1 LQKEDYQRRLDGVI
15 ERINGSMDKFRYDRK
30 SLSTIIAG
38 LQQFMEDAF
47 GVNVS
52 FFISSRDSSPPL
64 TLFYSEEPYH

>member
-1 LQKEDYQRRLDGVI
+1 MVIKILIVKFKISTCLQKEDYQRRLDGVI

-30 SLSTIIAG
+30 SLSTTIAG

-52 FFISSRDSSPPL
+52 F
-64 TLFYSEEPYH
+64 Y

>member
-30 SLSTIIAG
+30 SLSTTIAG

-52 FFISSRDSSPPL
+52 FLKKKRKI
-64 TLFYSEEPYH
+64 